1 MFKLFL
7 ILVNTQ
13 FSATVK
19 IFRSDS
25 GGEYMSNDFQSFLQT
40 KGIISQRSCS
50 YTPQQNRVAGRK
62 NRHLLDVVRTLL
74 IETSIP
80 SKFWVEALTTTTYL
94 INRLPSQIL
103 SLKSSYFCLHH
114 CHPIYTNLHTFG
126 YICFMHLP
134 PPHRNK
140 LSAQSIHCAFLG
152 YSVTQRVI
160 YVLIHTL
167 IGFMFSEML
176 FSLKIN
182 VSFPCLHHQPPLL
195 SICLLLMTLLICTMF
210 KLTSSS
216 HIWCIGEDF
225 QCCPLLRPKRQVAL
239 GSALRK
245 GRAAHTLC
253 GDWVCLAQRPGSPS
267 ARCPL
272 PMACSLTKTCADYFL
287 PNHPFNAKCT
297 LAKKTT
303 SPIPRYPCNSLCQG
317 LSCHYTAPIYSTL
330 CLCKQ

>member
-13 FSATVK
+13 FSTIVK

-103 SLKSSYFCLHH
+103 SLKSPYFFLHH

-134 PPHRNK
+134 SPHRNK

-152 YSVTQRVI
+152 YSVTQKGYLCFDPYTNRVH
-160 YVLIHTL
+160 V
-167 IGFMFSEML
+167 FR
-176 FSLKIN
+176 N
-182 VSFPCLHHQPPLL
+182 VIFFENQYFFPLP
-195 SICLLLMTLLICTMF
+195 
-210 KLTSSS
+210 SSS
-216 HIWCIGEDF
+216 
-225 QCCPLLRPKRQVAL
+225 
-239 GSALRK
+239 
-245 GRAAHTLC
+245 
-253 GDWVCLAQRPGSPS
+253 
-267 ARCPL
+267 
-272 PMACSLTKTCADYFL
+272 
-287 PNHPFNAKCT
+287 
-297 LAKKTT
+297 TT
-303 SPIPRYPCNSLCQG
+303 SFVYLPSFDDTSHMHSVQVDKFKPHMVYKRRFSVLPPS
-317 LSCHYTAPIYSTL
+317 
-330 CLCKQ
+330 